1 MILNVPANIIK
12 NIEVGQT
19 SGTVSWIPPTASD
32 NSGVVTLDS
41 TLDPPQTLN
50 IGPHT
55 VQYTARDPSG
65 RTAMASF
72 MITVQGRCLKVLQF
86 IPVSRYVCM
95 VFVCVKEI

>member
-1 MILNVPANIIK
+1 MILNVPDDIIE
-12 NIEVGQT
+12 NVEAGQT

-41 TLDPPQTLN
+41 TRDPSPTLD
-50 IGPHT
+50 IGTYT

-72 MITVQGRCLKVLQF
+72 MITVQGRCLRVLQF
-86 IPVSRYVCM
+86 VCIR
-95 VFVCVKEI
+95 KERWASGG